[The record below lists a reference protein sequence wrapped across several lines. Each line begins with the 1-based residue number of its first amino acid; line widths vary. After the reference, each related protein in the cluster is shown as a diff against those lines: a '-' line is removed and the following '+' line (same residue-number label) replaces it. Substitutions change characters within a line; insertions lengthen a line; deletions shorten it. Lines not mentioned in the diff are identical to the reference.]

1 MKNSIIKSLVTVLSL
16 FVIVA
21 CAGKKDSEIGP
32 LKIGVMSGP
41 EYALAEVAQ
50 KVAKQKYNLDVE
62 LVSFNDY
69 IIPNEALNQ
78 RDLDIN
84 AYQTKPFLDSQTE
97 QRGYKLAVIGNTF
110 VYPIVGYS
118 KKIKSLNELKEGSTI
133 AIPNDAPNGG
143 RSLILLSKLGLI
155 KLKNDVGLFPKLT
168 DIVANPKKL
177 DIIEL
182 EAPQLT
188 RVLDD
193 EKVVIAVIN
202 NNFAGQAGL
211 SASKNGV
218 FTEEKDSPYMNLI
231 VSREDNK
238 NDPRV
243 KQFLQAYQ
251 STEVEQKAKEIF
263 KDGAIK
269 GW

>member
-1 MKNSIIKSLVTVLSL
+1 MKKSIFKSLALGLSL
-16 FVIVA
+16 FTIIG
-21 CAGKKDSEIGP
+21 CGNKKDEASA
-32 LKIGVMSGP
+32 LKIGVMTGP
-41 EYALAEVAQ
+41 EHALAVVAQEVA
-50 KVAKQKYNLDVE
+50 KEKYNLEVE
-62 LVSFNDY
+62 LITFNDY
-69 IIPNEALNQ
+69 ILPNEALNQ
-78 RDLDIN
+78 SEIDAN
-84 AYQTKPFLDSQTE
+84 AFQTKPFLEEQTN

-118 KKIKSLNELKEGSTI
+118 KKIKSLNELKNGSTI

-155 KLKNDVGLFPKLT
+155 QLKEGVGLFPKLT
-168 DIVANPKKL
+168 DITANPKQL
-177 DIIEL
+177 EIVEL
-182 EAPQLT
+182 EAPQLS

-211 SASKNGV
+211 DATKDGV
-218 FTEEKDSPYMNLI
+218 FTEDKDSPYMNLV

-238 NDPRV
+238 NDPRI
-243 KQFLQAYQ
+243 KQFLEAYQ
-251 STEVEQKAKEIF
+251 SDKVEAKAKELF
-263 KDGAIK
+263 KDGAVK

>member
-1 MKNSIIKSLVTVLSL
+1 MKKSILKSLFAGLALLS
-16 FVIVA
+16 IVA
-21 CAGKKDSEIGP
+21 CGDKKGDSTV
-32 LKIGVMSGP
+32 LKVGVMTGP
-41 EYALAEVAQ
+41 EHALAVVAQ
-50 KVAKQKYNLDVE
+50 EIAKEQYNLDVE
-62 LVSFNDY
+62 LVTFNDY
-69 IIPNEALNQ
+69 ILPNEALNQ
-78 RDLDIN
+78 GEIDAN
-84 AYQTKPFLDSQTE
+84 AFQTQPFIDEQVK

-118 KKIKSLNELKEGSTI
+118 KKIKSLNELKNGSTI

-155 KLKNDVGLFPKLT
+155 QLKENVGLFPKVT
-168 DIVANPKKL
+168 DIIANPKQL
-177 DIIEL
+177 EIAEL

-193 EKVVIAVIN
+193 EKVAIAVIN

-211 SASKNGV
+211 EASEYGV
-218 FTEEKDSPYMNLI
+218 FTEDKDSPYMNLV

-238 NDPRV
+238 NDPRI

-251 STEVEQKAKEIF
+251 SDKVEAKAKELF
-263 KDGAIK
+263 KDGAVK

>member
-1 MKNSIIKSLVTVLSL
+1 MKKSIIKSVLAGLSL
-16 FVIVA
+16 FTIVA
-21 CAGKKDSEIGP
+21 CGNKKDESSA

-41 EYALAEVAQ
+41 EHALAVAAQEVA
-50 KVAKQKYNLDVE
+50 KEKFNLEVE
-62 LVSFNDY
+62 LVTFEDY
-69 IIPNEALNQ
+69 ILPNEALNNS
-78 RDLDIN
+78 DIDAN
-84 AYQTKPFLDSQTE
+84 AYQTQPFIDEQSN
-97 QRGYKLAVIGNTF
+97 QRGYQLAVIGNTF

-118 KKIKSLNELKEGSTI
+118 KKIKSLDELKNGSTI

-155 KLKNDVGLFPKLT
+155 QLKDGVGLFPKVT
-168 DIVANPKKL
+168 DITANPKQL
-177 DIIEL
+177 EIIEL

-211 SASKNGV
+211 DASKNGV
-218 FTEEKDSPYMNLI
+218 FTEDKDSPYMNLV

-238 NDPRV
+238 NDPRIQ
-243 KQFLQAYQ
+243 QFLQAYQ
-251 STEVEQKAKEIF
+251 SDKVEAKAKELF
-263 KDGAIK
+263 KDGAVK